1 MGKTFRNDNNESFKK
16 RSRRES
22 HKFKKKVDPK
32 FKPKKPEDEDFD
44 ENDLKKGQW
53 EDDDREL

>member
-1 MGKTFRNDNNESFKK
+1 MGKTYRNDNNESFKK

-32 FKPKKPEDEDFD
+32 FKPKKFEEEPNES
-44 ENDLKKGQW
+44 DLKKGQW
-53 EDDDREL
+53 EEDEDGEL